1 VSDTRTVSV
10 SIVGFAVAMVTV
22 TVGVAAGLTLI
33 PVAGSF
39 VGMAL
44 GGFVAGLAL
53 EERPLVEAGGAAALA
68 SLGLLMVGPFIGNG
82 IIAAV
87 LALGSIA
94 PATLLGSVVLSFA
107 VGAFGAHFGDDLREG
122 LTAPL
127 EEPPVR
133 RRGAVSRAPTET
145 DTSHAG
151 TDSVGQDADRS
162 VADEPHGDEIDR
174 AESDSDLE
182 VERN

>member
-1 VSDTRTVSV
+1 
-10 SIVGFAVAMVTV
+10 MVTV
-22 TVGVAAGLTLI
+22 SLGVAAGLTLL

-53 EERPLVEAGGAAALA
+53 EERPLVEAGTAATLA
-68 SLGLLMVGPFIGNG
+68 SLGLLMMGPFIGNG
-82 IIAAV
+82 IVAA
-87 LALGSIA
+87 LFALSSIA
-94 PATLLGSVVLSFA
+94 PTTLLGSIGLSFA

-127 EEPPVR
+127 EEPPAR
-133 RRGAVSRAPTET
+133 RRSQASTET
-145 DTSHAG
+145 DMSHAE
-151 TDSVGQDADRS
+151 TDSVGHDAGRS
-162 VADEPHGDEIDR
+162 VADEPHEDGVGQ
-174 AESDSDLE
+174 AESDADLE